1 MMFLLRKSSR
11 YLALLTLMLPFS
23 AQASQDPFQSSTLI
37 KVQNRGDLNCGVFPD
52 DPARS
57 AINLE
62 GQWQGFYVDFCRAAA
77 AAVLKNQTFVNYIEV
92 GASTRFSSLEE
103 SKSDVVMYSS
113 TWTHSRESIYQ
124 LDFPAVYLFDGQG
137 FIVRAATNIQS
148 LDDLDNKTVC
158 VTQNTSTHQ
167 NLLDLIDS
175 RKLNTKV
182 LFSNGDSFFRGG
194 PCDAYTADRMN
205 LATNRANRTDQPEN
219 YRLLPDT
226 ISREPIG
233 PMVRNDDAQ
242 WSRIIRSVVHALILA
257 EEKNINASN
266 VDQALAHSNN
276 AEVQHLL
283 GTKGKIGERLG
294 LDNKWAYRAIKSVGN
309 YGEIY
314 NRHFGIDSKVG
325 IERGINQPWTQ
336 GGILYAPIFK

>member
-1 MMFLLRKSSR
+1 MMFLSKIIAP
-11 YLALLTLMLPFS
+11 YLALLILLLSFNS
-23 AQASQDPFQSSTLI
+23 QASQDHSKTSTLT
-37 KVQNRGDLNCGVFPD
+37 KVKSRGDLNCGVFPD

-62 GQWQGFYVDFCRAAA
+62 GQWQGFYVDFCRATA
-77 AAVLKNQTFVNYIEV
+77 AAVLNDQAFVNYIEV
-92 GASTRFSSLEE
+92 GASSRFSTLEE

-124 LDFPAVYLFDGQG
+124 IDFPAVYLFDGQG

-148 LDDLDNKTVC
+148 LDDLDDKTVC

-167 NLLDLIDS
+167 NLMDLIAS
-175 RKLNTKV
+175 RSLNTKV
-182 LFSNGDSFFRGG
+182 LYSNGDSFFRGG

-266 VDQALAHSNN
+266 VDQALTQNNN
-276 AEVQHLL
+276 AEVQNLL

-294 LDNKWAYRAIKSVGN
+294 LDNKWAYRAIKAVGN

-314 NRHFGIDSKVG
+314 NRHFGINSKVG
-325 IERGINQPWTQ
+325 TERGINQPWTQ